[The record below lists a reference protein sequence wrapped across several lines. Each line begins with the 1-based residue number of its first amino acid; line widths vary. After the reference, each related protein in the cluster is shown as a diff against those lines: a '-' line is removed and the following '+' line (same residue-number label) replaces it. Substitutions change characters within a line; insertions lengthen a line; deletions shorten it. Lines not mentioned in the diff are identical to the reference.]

1 MTTSAPGL
9 GGWLKRTF
17 GHQEEKDEEATGGN
31 TTTGGDLHQEPVVV
45 WEAANSLEA
54 QVVKGRLESEGIPAI
69 VRGEAVG
76 ALYGLTTGGL
86 AAAEVLV
93 PAALAEKAA
102 QILDE
107 EFSVEEEMALDGE
120 TEADEASSPSE
131 PQ

>member
-1 MTTSAPGL
+1 M
-9 GGWLKRTF
+9 
-17 GHQEEKDEEATGGN
+17 
-31 TTTGGDLHQEPVVV
+31 
-45 WEAANSLEA
+45 
-54 QVVKGRLESEGIPAI
+54 KGRLESEGIPAI

-120 TEADEASSPSE
+120 TETDEASSPSE

>member
-17 GHQEEKDEEATGGN
+17 GHQEEKTEENSAGN
-31 TTTGGDLHQEPVVV
+31 TATGGDLHQEPVVV

-69 VRGEAVG
+69 VRSEAVG

-86 AAAEVLV
+86 AIAEVLV
-93 PAALAEKAA
+93 PAALADKAA
-102 QILDE
+102 QIL
-107 EFSVEEEMALDGE
+107 SEEMVVDTENDAENDTENDAEE
-120 TEADEASSPSE
+120 TSSSSE
-131 PQ
+131 